1 MSIDNI
7 CRKKFMNEFMQGN
20 QINIFAQLP
29 HTHLA
34 GVEFYSKILRNNTEV
49 ELISNNPYYDSN
61 FQYVNFM
68 KDQVVLKQD
77 DEIITTCKY
86 NTQDRSKYTLG
97 GLGTYDEMCLN
108 FIWYYPRNEKLA
120 TCYQEVDFNEWLKF
134 FSKLNHNNDFTW
146 VVNNRWTFWEDT
158 IASLQASE
166 KLTNDPEY
174 TERLFQEFYDS
185 AAKAEIKA
193 EMPGQVYELYPQVDI
208 ERLPKDEC

>member
-1 MSIDNI
+1 MPVSLTKIYGKAPNPVNLF
-7 CRKKFMNEFMQGN
+7 KLQLSE
-20 QINIFAQLP
+20 IFRYQ
-29 HTHLA
+29 
-34 GVEFYSKILRNNTEV
+34 TEV
-49 ELISNNPYYDSN
+49 DHL
-61 FQYVNFM
+61 
-68 KDQVVLKQD
+68 LKQD

-108 FIWYYPRNEKLA
+108 LIWYYPRNEKLA

-193 EMPGQVYELYPQVDI
+193 VSFICFNIL
-208 ERLPKDEC
+208 K